1 MNKLYLT
8 ILMESLQK
16 KIRILDQIIVAD
28 QEQREALEDP
38 NLDPDDFDRIVEK
51 KAEFIDQLEQLD
63 AGFEEVFARV
73 KEEETSTNSIA
84 AIFAWTG
91 ALRKRGELDGN
102 REQYKEQIHI
112 MQDLIRKIT
121 DKSLLIQK
129 QEAQNKELMEKKF
142 TAVRSQ
148 AREVRKSQK
157 IVNQYY
163 KNMMKNNYNDPQFLD
178 NKK

>member
-1 MNKLYLT
+1 MDKLYLT

-16 KIRILDQIIVAD
+16 KIRILDQIIMAD

-38 NLDPDDFDRIVEK
+38 SLDPDDFDRIVEK

-73 KEEETSTNSIA
+73 KE
-84 AIFAWTG
+84 
-91 ALRKRGELDGN
+91 ELDGN

-142 TAVRSQ
+142 AAVRSQ

>member
-1 MNKLYLT
+1 
-8 ILMESLQK
+8 MESLQK
-16 KIRILDQIIVAD
+16 KIRILDQIILAD

-51 KAEFIDQLEQLD
+51 KAEFIEQLEQLD

-73 KEEETSTNSIA
+73 KE
-84 AIFAWTG
+84 
-91 ALRKRGELDGN
+91 ELDGN

>member
-1 MNKLYLT
+1 MDKLYLT
-8 ILMESLQK
+8 ILMESLEK
-16 KIRILDQIIVAD
+16 KIRILDQIIMAD

-73 KEEETSTNSIA
+73 KE
-84 AIFAWTG
+84 
-91 ALRKRGELDGN
+91 ELDGN

>member
-1 MNKLYLT
+1 MDKLYLT

-16 KIRILDQIIVAD
+16 KIRILDQIIMAD

-63 AGFEEVFARV
+63 EGFEEVFARV
-73 KEEETSTNSIA
+73 KE
-84 AIFAWTG
+84 
-91 ALRKRGELDGN
+91 ELDGN

-121 DKSLLIQK
+121 DKSFLIQK

-157 IVNQYY
+157 IADQYY

>member
-8 ILMESLQK
+8 ILMESLEK
-16 KIRILDQIIVAD
+16 KIRILDQIIMAD
-28 QEQREALEDP
+28 QEQREGLEDP

-51 KAEFIDQLEQLD
+51 KEEYIEQLEQLD

-73 KEEETSTNSIA
+73 KEE
-84 AIFAWTG
+84 
-91 ALRKRGELDGN
+91 LDGN
-102 REQYKEQIHI
+102 RENYKEQIHT

-142 TAVRSQ
+142 AAVRSQ

-163 KNMMKNNYNDPQFLD
+163 KNMMKNSYNDPQFLD

>member
-16 KIRILDQIIVAD
+16 KIRILDQIIMAD

-51 KAEFIDQLEQLD
+51 KADDIEQLEQLD

-73 KEEETSTNSIA
+73 KE
-84 AIFAWTG
+84 
-91 ALRKRGELDGN
+91 ELDGN

>member
-1 MNKLYLT
+1 MDKLYLT

-16 KIRILDQIIVAD
+16 KIRILDQIIMAD

-73 KEEETSTNSIA
+73 KE
-84 AIFAWTG
+84 
-91 ALRKRGELDGN
+91 ELDGN

>member
-1 MNKLYLT
+1 MDKLYLT

-16 KIRILDQIIVAD
+16 KIRILDQIIMAD

-73 KEEETSTNSIA
+73 KEE
-84 AIFAWTG
+84 
-91 ALRKRGELDGN
+91 LDGN
-102 REQYKEQIHI
+102 REQYKGQIHI

-142 TAVRSQ
+142 AAVRSQ

>member
-1 MNKLYLT
+1 MDKLYLT
-8 ILMESLQK
+8 ILMESLEK
-16 KIRILDQIIVAD
+16 KIRILDQIILAD

-51 KAEFIDQLEQLD
+51 KTEYIEQLEQLD

-73 KEEETSTNSIA
+73 KEE
-84 AIFAWTG
+84 
-91 ALRKRGELDGN
+91 LDGN
-102 REQYKEQIHI
+102 RKQYKEQIHI

-121 DKSLLIQK
+121 DKSLMIQK

-142 TAVRSQ
+142 ASVRSQ

>member
-16 KIRILDQIIVAD
+16 KIRILDQIILAD

-73 KEEETSTNSIA
+73 KEE
-84 AIFAWTG
+84 
-91 ALRKRGELDGN
+91 LDGN

-112 MQDLIRKIT
+112 MQDLIRQIT

>member
-1 MNKLYLT
+1 MDKLYLT

-16 KIRILDQIIVAD
+16 KIRILDQIIMAD

-73 KEEETSTNSIA
+73 KEE
-84 AIFAWTG
+84 
-91 ALRKRGELDGN
+91 LDGN

-142 TAVRSQ
+142 AAVRSQ

>member
-1 MNKLYLT
+1 MDKLYLT
-8 ILMESLQK
+8 ILMESLEK
-16 KIRILDQIIVAD
+16 KIRILDQIIMAD

-73 KEEETSTNSIA
+73 KE
-84 AIFAWTG
+84 
-91 ALRKRGELDGN
+91 ELDGN

-163 KNMMKNNYNDPQFLD
+163 KNMMKNNYNDPQFTD

>member
-1 MNKLYLT
+1 MDKLYLT

-16 KIRILDQIIVAD
+16 KIRILDQIILAD

-51 KAEFIDQLEQLD
+51 KAEFIEQLEQLD

-73 KEEETSTNSIA
+73 KE
-84 AIFAWTG
+84 
-91 ALRKRGELDGN
+91 ELDGN

>member
-1 MNKLYLT
+1 MDKLYLT

-16 KIRILDQIIVAD
+16 KIRILDQIILAD

-38 NLDPDDFDRIVEK
+38 NLDPDDFDRIVQK
-51 KAEFIDQLEQLD
+51 KADFIEQLEQLD

-73 KEEETSTNSIA
+73 KE
-84 AIFAWTG
+84 
-91 ALRKRGELDGN
+91 ELDGN

-142 TAVRSQ
+142 AAVRSK

>member
-1 MNKLYLT
+1 MDKLYLT

-16 KIRILDQIIVAD
+16 KIRILDQIILAD

-73 KEEETSTNSIA
+73 KEELN
-84 AIFAWTG
+84 
-91 ALRKRGELDGN
+91 GN